1 MQRQNTITIT
11 HTTMKPEVQQEMKS
25 QINSI
30 NELIKERGISLKE
43 LARRA
48 GMNYQQLTRMIRH
61 ETNPKF
67 TSVLS
72 VLIVLGKKYRIR
84 EK

>member
-1 MQRQNTITIT
+1 
-11 HTTMKPEVQQEMKS
+11 MKPEVQKEIKI
-25 QINSI
+25 QIDAI
-30 NELIKERGISLKE
+30 NDLIKDRGISLKE

-72 VLIVLGKKYRIR
+72 VLIVLDKKYRVHD
-84 EK
+84 K

>member
-1 MQRQNTITIT
+1 
-11 HTTMKPEVQQEMKS
+11 MKTGVQQEMKI
-25 QINSI
+25 QIDSI
-30 NELIKERGISLKE
+30 NDLIKERGISLKE

-72 VLIVLGKKYRIR
+72 VLIVLDKKYKIHD
-84 EK
+84 K